1 MPTNMFLERT
11 FPAPL
16 SVEDVHER
24 GRSSDWCFDMHK
36 VDWRAS
42 FLSAGGRTLVCWF
55 SAPDAESTRTAL
67 RGSGADTQ
75 MLWAGTVHESPET
88 VIPNVLVERTFDQ
101 PVSFEAIQSQG
112 RAAGWCLQTHQ
123 VKYSRSFFA
132 TDRKRM
138 LCLYHAPD
146 AESVR
151 LVQRESALPFNAVW
165 AFDWIGRD
173 TPLSRPR

>member
-1 MPTNMFLERT
+1 MIRART

-16 SVEDVHER
+16 SVDDVHGR
-24 GRSSDWCFDMHK
+24 VRSSDWCFDLHM

-42 FLSAGGRTLVCWF
+42 LLSADGRTMVCWF

-67 RGSGADTQ
+67 RRSGADTQ
-75 MLWAGTVHESPET
+75 LLWAGTVHESPET

-101 PVSFEAIQSQG
+101 PVALFEAIESKG
-112 RAAGWCLQTHQ
+112 RAAGWCLQIHH

-132 TDRKRM
+132 ADRKRM
-138 LCLYHAPD
+138 LCLYRAPD

-151 LVQRESALPFNAVW
+151 LVQRESTLPFNAVW

-173 TPLSRPR
+173 TLRSDKR